1 MLFAQGLLGIAV
13 IIGLA
18 WAVSENRRAVSW
30 RTVLAGLA
38 LQIVLTAILLEAGAF
53 KTFFI
58 ALNDLVG

>member
-58 ALNDLVG
+58 ALNDMVG